1 MKRDPKIILW
11 RNDSRRYRFKLCASN
26 GKPICYS
33 QQEYRTKDAAIA
45 GIRVLVSA
53 AAWFERNADRLK
65 TVETAPGR
73 QSPGRA
79 AVGASSAD

>member
-1 MKRDPKIILW
+1 MTRPPKIILW
-11 RNDSRRYRFKLCASN
+11 RNHHRRYRFKLCASN

-53 AAWFERNADRLK
+53 AAWFDRNADRLK
-65 TVETAPGR
+65 TVEIAPGR

>member
-53 AAWFERNADRLK
+53 AAWFDRNADRLK
-65 TVETAPGR
+65 TVETAPCR
-73 QSPGRA
+73 QSPGA